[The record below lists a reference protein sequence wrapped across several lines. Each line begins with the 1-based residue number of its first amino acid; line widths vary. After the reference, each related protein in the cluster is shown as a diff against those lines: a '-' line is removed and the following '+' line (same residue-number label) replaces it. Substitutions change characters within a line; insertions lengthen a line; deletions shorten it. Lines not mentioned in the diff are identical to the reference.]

1 MVEGEHMSGDVII
14 NGLIFFAVLLLS
26 LSFHEFGHAWT
37 ALQCGDPTA
46 QRLGRVSLNPVVHA
60 DPIGSVLLPLIMIFT
75 GAGLIGWAKPVPFD
89 KRNLRHPGRDDILIS
104 AAGPI
109 ANLVL
114 ALAASV
120 AIRLTH
126 DIGTGNAFGAFLA
139 TVLPFTVQ
147 INVLLAVFNLIPIVP
162 LDGSWIL
169 VHLLPRDLGRRYQAF
184 GQQWGFA
191 VLLLLLFT
199 GVAWTWIRTASG
211 IVLPVLSAVA
221 GTPLSR

>member
-1 MVEGEHMSGDVII
+1 MSGDMIV
-14 NGLIFFAVLLLS
+14 NGLIFFTVLLLS

-46 QRLGRVSLNPVVHA
+46 QRLGRVSLNPMVHA
-60 DPIGSVLLPLIMIFT
+60 DPMGTVVLPLIMIFT

-89 KRNLRHPGRDDILIS
+89 PRNLRHPGRDDILIS
-104 AAGPI
+104 AAGPV

-114 ALAASV
+114 ALAAAI
-120 AIRLTH
+120 AIRVTH
-126 DIGTGNAFGAFLA
+126 GSIGTDNAVGAFLA

-147 INVLLAVFNLIPIVP
+147 INVLLAVFNLIPIMP

-169 VHLLPRDLGRRYQAF
+169 VHLLPRDIGRRYQAF
-184 GQQWGFA
+184 GEQWGFV

-199 GVAWTWIRTASG
+199 GKVWVWIQAASG
-211 IVLPVLSAVA
+211 FVLPVLSAVA
-221 GTPLSR
+221 GTPVSR

>member
-1 MVEGEHMSGDVII
+1 MSSEMIL
-14 NGLIFFAVLLLS
+14 NGLIFYAVLLLS

-60 DPIGSVLLPLIMIFT
+60 DPIGTVLLPLVMIFS
-75 GAGLIGWAKPVPFD
+75 GSGLIGWAKPVPFD
-89 KRNLRHPGRDDILIS
+89 PRNLRRPGRDDILIS
-104 AAGPI
+104 AAGPM

-114 ALAASV
+114 ALVAAV

-126 DIGTGNAFGAFLA
+126 GVIGADNAVGSFLA
-139 TVLPFTVQ
+139 TVLPFAVR

-169 VHLLPRDLGRRYQAF
+169 VHLLPRDLGQRYQRF

-191 VLLLLLFT
+191 LLLVLLFT

-211 IVLPVLSAVA
+211 FVLPVLSAVA
-221 GTPLSR
+221 GRPL

>member
-1 MVEGEHMSGDVII
+1 MAEGEHMSGDMIVH
-14 NGLIFFAVLLLS
+14 GLIFFTVLLLS

-60 DPIGSVLLPLIMIFT
+60 DPVGTVLLPLIMIFT

-89 KRNLRHPGRDDILIS
+89 ARNLRHPGRDDILIS
-104 AAGPI
+104 AAGPT
-109 ANLVL
+109 ANLIL
-114 ALAASV
+114 ALAASIV
-120 AIRLTH
+120 IRFTSS
-126 DIGTGNAFGAFLA
+126 IGTDTALGGFLA

-184 GQQWGFA
+184 GEQWGFA

-199 GVAWTWIRTASG
+199 GVAWTWIRMASG
-211 IVLPVLSAVA
+211 IVLPFLSAVA